1 MQRKEDIKFI
11 NENKIKYSVKNHK
24 SSNVYFYFKHIYCQ
38 TNTDNGSDNV
48 RYLIWELQPK
58 KVF

>member
-24 SSNVYFYFKHIYCQ
+24 SSNEYFYFKHIYCQ

-48 RYLIWELQPK
+48 RYLI
-58 KVF
+58 